1 MASRQPILAALISLL
16 VVTAG
21 CATSGVHTPQQ
32 DEQIQVFEEESPT
45 ATSTPTQSSQESQI
59 NVTFHN
65 ASDQKLNE
73 INQTLQS
80 FSLDLVSNQSAKRV
94 AARSANQTCMNF
106 APVNKSL
113 FTDPSAVQRRSRMLS
128 HAADVVNSYSEKQ
141 YVSPRRLRSVADNA
155 GTIAKYTTM
164 VGPWNQYYEASC
176 SFNRTRP
183 ETVEDYYIA
192 TSGLLL
198 ELAFMQ
204 YQVYYKAS
212 FETVRVASHTRT
224 FRLIQSKFGN
234 QVLGLTQSVS
244 HLTARN
250 GLESAPKVLR
260 EKAQKGNLSLASF
273 NVTQFNSTL
282 NGSLDRSGNVGRNVS
297 RMVSNCYEQVSN
309 SEDEG
314 GGGWVGKGKDFIDDG
329 KDYAED
335 VISSGNVSDVVDGME
350 GVDAGDLSEDTIK
363 SIQNCVDEKQNVS
376 D

>member
-1 MASRQPILAALISLL
+1 MASRQPIFAALVALV

-21 CATSGVHTPQQ
+21 CATSGVHTPPQG
-32 DEQIQVFEEESPT
+32 DQIQVFEEESPT
-45 ATSTPTQSSQESQI
+45 ATLTPTPGSQESST
-59 NVTFHN
+59 NVTFRN
-65 ASDQKLNE
+65 TSAQKLNE
-73 INQTLQS
+73 INQTIQS
-80 FSLDLVSNQSAKRV
+80 FSLNLVSNQSAKRV
-94 AARSANQTCMNF
+94 AARTANQTCTSF
-106 APVNKSL
+106 APVNQSL
-113 FTDPSAVQRRSRMLS
+113 FTDSSAVQSRSRMLS
-128 HAADVVNSYSEKQ
+128 HAADVVNSHSEKQ
-141 YVSPRRLRSVADNA
+141 YVSPRRLRSVADKA

-176 SFNRTRP
+176 SFMRPRP

-198 ELAFMQ
+198 ELTLMQ

-212 FETVRVASHTRT
+212 FETIRVASHTRT

-244 HLTARN
+244 HWTARG
-250 GLESAPKVLR
+250 GLKSAPKVLR

-273 NVTQFNSTL
+273 NFAQVNTTL
-282 NGSLDRSGNVGRNVS
+282 NGSLDRSGNISRNVS
-297 RMVSNCYEQVSN
+297 RMVSSCYEQVSN

-314 GGGWVGKGKDFIDDG
+314 SGGWIGKGEDFIEDG

-335 VISSGNVSDVVDGME
+335 VISTGNVSDAVDDIE

-363 SIQNCVDEKQNVS
+363 SIQNCVHEKQNSS